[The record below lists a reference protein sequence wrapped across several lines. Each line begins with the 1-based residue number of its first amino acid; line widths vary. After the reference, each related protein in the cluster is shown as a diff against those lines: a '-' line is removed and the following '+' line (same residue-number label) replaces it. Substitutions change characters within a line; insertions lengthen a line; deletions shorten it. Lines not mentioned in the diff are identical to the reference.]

1 MRLDGVVV
9 ALRLQAGPDLDG
21 ADSIVVLRALG
32 LGDLLT
38 AVPALRGLRRRC
50 PQAKVML
57 AAPDRYRELAML
69 TGAIDELLPT
79 TCLGDVQP
87 LPGPPALGINLHGC
101 GPESIDHL
109 LAWAPHAVLTHRH
122 GRHPALD
129 GPPWRADIH
138 EVNRW
143 CALLEWAG
151 ILCDATDVLIPRPVG
166 IPFDRTGA
174 VVIHPGASAP
184 ARQWPVDR
192 FAAVAAALSNDGHDI
207 IITGSTAEFDLAHRV
222 ARAAGLPRTAVVSG
236 LLDLVALTALICD
249 SRLVICG
256 DTGLAHLA
264 AATGTA
270 SVVLFGPTAP
280 ARWGPRGPAPHVAL
294 WAGGVGD
301 PHATVPHEGLLLI
314 TVARVLAASRQ
325 ILQDAP

>member
-1 MRLDGVVV
+1 M
-9 ALRLQAGPDLDG
+9 ALGLEPAPDVDG

-38 AVPALRGLRRRC
+38 AVPALRGLRRRY
-50 PQAKVML
+50 PKARVML
-57 AAPDRYRELAML
+57 AAPDRYRDLAML

-87 LPGPPALGINLHGC
+87 LPVPPALGINLHGC

-109 LAWAPHAVLTHRH
+109 LAWGPRAVLTHH
-122 GRHPALD
+122 HQRHPTLK
-129 GPPWRADIH
+129 GPPWEPDLH

-151 ILCDATDVLIPRPVG
+151 IPCDARDVLIPRPAG
-166 IPFDRTGA
+166 IPFDQTGA

-184 ARQWPVDR
+184 ARQWPADR
-192 FAAVAAALSNDGHDI
+192 FAAVAAALSDDGYDV
-207 IITGSTAEFDLAHRV
+207 IITGSASEFGLAHQV

-236 LLDLVALTALICD
+236 LLDLPALTALVSD

-256 DTGLAHLA
+256 DTGLAHLS

-280 ARWGPRGPAPHVAL
+280 ARWGPRGPAPHIAL
-294 WAGGVGD
+294 WTGGVGD
-301 PHATVPHEGLLLI
+301 PHAAVPHEGLLLI
-314 TVARVLAASRQ
+314 TVARVLSASRQ
-325 ILQDAP
+325 ILREGA